1 MTASAASTEV
11 CPLCGRA
18 VAADMA
24 RCEACGNDLA
34 GVGER
39 PLLSRSVL
47 WWSAMGFL
55 AVWLITLAVVA
66 VVR

>member
-1 MTASAASTEV
+1 VTASAASSEV

-18 VAADMA
+18 VAADME

-34 GVGER
+34 GVGQR

>member
-1 MTASAASTEV
+1 MTAPATSSEV

-18 VAADMA
+18 VAAEMA
-24 RCEACGNDLA
+24 RCEACGSDLA
-34 GVGER
+34 GVGGR

-66 VVR
+66 IVR

>member
-1 MTASAASTEV
+1 MSVPAASSEI

-18 VAADMA
+18 VAAQMA

-39 PLLSRSVL
+39 PLLSRPVL

-55 AVWLITLAVVA
+55 AVWLVTLAVVA
-66 VVR
+66 IVR